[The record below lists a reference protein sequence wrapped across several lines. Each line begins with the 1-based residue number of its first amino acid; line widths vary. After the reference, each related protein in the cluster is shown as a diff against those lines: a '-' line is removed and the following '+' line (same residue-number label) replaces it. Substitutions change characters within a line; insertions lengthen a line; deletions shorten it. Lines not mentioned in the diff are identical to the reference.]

1 MKLNREKITILLCLL
16 LIALCSTA
24 LLTTVHVRDNM
35 AKLTDKALAVNVS
48 DDHPACAAEIQPL
61 IESIT
66 TNWQT
71 YEPVVST
78 YSRHDEVERVSS
90 AVRKLRPLCDAGRY
104 AELRLTLCQ
113 IQASLDHLLDT
124 ELPTVSNI
132 L

>member
-66 TNWQT
+66 TTWQT

-90 AVRKLRPLCDAGRY
+90 AVRKLRPLCDSGQFD
-104 AELRLTLCQ
+104 ELYMTLHE
-113 IQASLDHLLDT
+113 ISDALDHLKST
-124 ELPTVSNI
+124 EMPSIANI